1 MSINNGVWNSHR
13 SDSVILGIAD
23 LYNGGKEEDNSYVF
37 ETPPFDCVGP
47 PPSSVRD
54 EDIHWLCENVIDLR
68 PVNLTMLY
76 EIGLTTIWKHV
87 GHHLTFKDGERN
99 VATSM
104 SQFLKFPMAGGVRIG
119 KGPALKENEIIVST
133 TLLPPFAFRKSIPR
147 RNKSEQE
154 DSTQSGSDTH
164 HSASSLMTV
173 IPDNVIVGAGGG
185 IQILRDVE
193 HEEEET
199 GNDSIP
205 AVNDVN
211 EEGEI
216 NSPHSTS
223 SPHSVHSTHSDRSLH
238 FEDQHNVRSGDYDLH
253 RSGKKIFSML
263 SLALPVH
270 IF

>member
-1 MSINNGVWNSHR
+1 
-13 SDSVILGIAD
+13 
-23 LYNGGKEEDNSYVF
+23 
-37 ETPPFDCVGP
+37 
-47 PPSSVRD
+47 
-54 EDIHWLCENVIDLR
+54 
-68 PVNLTMLY
+68 MLY
-76 EIGLTTIWKHV
+76 EIGLTTIWKHM

-119 KGPALKENEIIVST
+119 KGPALKENEIIVQHT
-133 TLLPPFAFRKSIPR
+133 TPPLPSGTSILEKSDHQKVVEHEDERVLAAKRKAQAAK
-147 RNKSEQE
+147 NKSEQE

-211 EEGEI
+211 EE
-216 NSPHSTS
+216 
-223 SPHSVHSTHSDRSLH
+223 
-238 FEDQHNVRSGDYDLH
+238 
-253 RSGKKIFSML
+253 
-263 SLALPVH
+263 
-270 IF
+270 